1 MSNLVFDESSSNRKA
16 SHGYAWWFSGDTFEK
31 AIAEDR
37 KPRKRGLTRRLVNHP
52 GRLTIFYFLTLAAL
66 STTLLMTPIAMPKD
80 ETTTFTTAF
89 FTAVSA
95 ISTCGISIVNSTT
108 HWTTFGQG
116 VLIFA
121 VQMGGLGVMTFASL
135 IALAVNHHLKAT
147 QRMLTANELGTTK
160 LGEIKGVLTVVITT
174 AFVIE
179 GITFVALFPGLYKV
193 NHGNVRHTLWES
205 LFFAVM
211 AYNNAGFTPDGAGLH
226 VNNWAVGLPILASAF
241 CGTLGFPVLLNL
253 MRSWRMRRPP
263 KRWSLHTKLT
273 LTTTFC
279 IVIASFTWFLLM
291 EWNNKLLFAGN
302 GIEPRLWHAMVAA
315 VMPRSSGFDL
325 SWMPGVSDATKVFL
339 SIVMFIGGGSTST
352 AGGIRV
358 TTFAVTLL
366 TCRAAFTGRHDINA
380 FHRRIHTQAVMT
392 AVAVSTACLMLVT
405 VVSMALMIITG
416 CSLCDALFDTCSAFG
431 LGGYSVG
438 VASESSPTVLYIL
451 AATMFIGRLGPL
463 TIAYAISRPHNL
475 EAVRYPTEQ
484 IVVG

>member
-1 MSNLVFDESSSNRKA
+1 
-16 SHGYAWWFSGDTFEK
+16 
-31 AIAEDR
+31 
-37 KPRKRGLTRRLVNHP
+37 
-52 GRLTIFYFLTLAAL
+52 
-66 STTLLMTPIAMPKD
+66 
-80 ETTTFTTAF
+80 
-89 FTAVSA
+89 
-95 ISTCGISIVNSTT
+95 
-108 HWTTFGQG
+108 
-116 VLIFA
+116 
-121 VQMGGLGVMTFASL
+121 
-135 IALAVNHHLKAT
+135 
-147 QRMLTANELGTTK
+147 
-160 LGEIKGVLTVVITT
+160 
-174 AFVIE
+174 
-179 GITFVALFPGLYKV
+179 
-193 NHGNVRHTLWES
+193 
-205 LFFAVM
+205 
-211 AYNNAGFTPDGAGLH
+211 
-226 VNNWAVGLPILASAF
+226 
-241 CGTLGFPVLLNL
+241 

-291 EWNNKLLFAGN
+291 EWNNKLLFAGD

-358 TTFAVTLL
+358 TTFAVILL

-405 VVSMALMIITG
+405 VVSMALMIITD

-438 VASESSPTVLYIL
+438 VASESNPTVLYIL
-451 AATMFIGRLGPL
+451 AATMFIGRLDRSPSP
-463 TIAYAISRPHNL
+463 TRFRAHTISRPSATPPSRSWSADDTASYTYSCLQSHMN
-475 EAVRYPTEQ
+475 
-484 IVVG
+484 IDF

>member
-1 MSNLVFDESSSNRKA
+1 
-16 SHGYAWWFSGDTFEK
+16 
-31 AIAEDR
+31 
-37 KPRKRGLTRRLVNHP
+37 
-52 GRLTIFYFLTLAAL
+52 
-66 STTLLMTPIAMPKD
+66 
-80 ETTTFTTAF
+80 
-89 FTAVSA
+89 
-95 ISTCGISIVNSTT
+95 
-108 HWTTFGQG
+108 
-116 VLIFA
+116 
-121 VQMGGLGVMTFASL
+121 
-135 IALAVNHHLKAT
+135 
-147 QRMLTANELGTTK
+147 
-160 LGEIKGVLTVVITT
+160 
-174 AFVIE
+174 
-179 GITFVALFPGLYKV
+179 
-193 NHGNVRHTLWES
+193 
-205 LFFAVM
+205 M

-325 SWMPGVSDATKVFL
+325 SWMPGVSRRNQSVP
-339 SIVMFIGGGSTST
+339 VH
-352 AGGIRV
+352 RQV
-358 TTFAVTLL
+358 
-366 TCRAAFTGRHDINA
+366 
-380 FHRRIHTQAVMT
+380 HRRWQHLDRRRHPRHHVRGDPADLSCRIHRTPRHQRIPPPHPHAAVMT

-405 VVSMALMIITG
+405 VVSMAPMIITG